1 MKIMDGLD
9 GWRSKIDEIDYEI
22 IKLFQERMALVANI
36 AKYKEE
42 NNLPIFQEDR
52 EKKVIEK
59 NLKYVTNDD
68 MKEYAEEFIHDLM
81 NVSKKYQCK
90 KVFSERNTNLD
101 VKECRDKKDV
111 DSFKIGY
118 GGVEGAFSE
127 EALIKY
133 FGDKVK
139 KVNYEQFEW
148 VFEAL
153 KEDKIDY
160 GVLPIENS
168 SAGVVNDVYDLLR
181 KYGFYIIGEEYISIS
196 QHLLGLKGTDI
207 SDIKEVYSHPQGL
220 QQSSN
225 FLKTYEDWRKIPY
238 HNTALAAK
246 LVSEGNDTTKV
257 AIASERAANIYN
269 LEILQRNINNE
280 ESNKTRFIVIGKE
293 LENSEDK
300 ISIIF
305 KLENKVGTLFNV
317 LKFVNDYGLNMLKI
331 ESRPVGNEPWEYYFY
346 LDFQGNLQDDKVKDV
361 LTLIEKNSSYFRL
374 LGAYKSKY

>member
-1 MKIMDGLD
+1 MDGLD

-59 NLKYVTNDD
+59 NLKYVTNED

-90 KVFSERNTNLD
+90 KVFSDKNEILD
-101 VKECRDKKDV
+101 LKICTEKKDI
-111 DSFKIGY
+111 DSLNIGY

-133 FGDKVK
+133 FGDNANRK
-139 KVNYEQFEW
+139 NYEQFEW

-153 KEDKIDY
+153 KEGAIDY

-207 SDIKEVYSHPQGL
+207 SKIKEVYSHPQGL

-225 FLKTYEDWRKIPY
+225 FLKTHMEWTKIPH

-246 LVSEGNDTTKV
+246 LVSEGNDCTKV
-257 AIASERAANIYN
+257 AIASERAAQIYN
-269 LEILQRNINNE
+269 LEILQSNINNE

-293 LENSEDK
+293 LEHSEDK
-300 ISIIF
+300 ISVIF

-346 LDFQGNLQDDKVKDV
+346 LDFQGDMQEDKVKDV
-361 LTLIEKNSSYFRL
+361 LTLIEKNSSYFRM

>member
-1 MKIMDGLD
+1 MEGLD
-9 GWRSKIDEIDYEI
+9 DWRNKIDKIDYEI
-22 IKLFQERMALVANI
+22 IKLFQERMELVANI
-36 AKYKEE
+36 ARYKEE

-59 NLKYVTNDD
+59 NLNYVDNAD
-68 MKEYAEEFIHDLM
+68 MREYVKEFIQSLM
-81 NVSKKYQCK
+81 DVSKKYQCK
-90 KVFSERNTNLD
+90 KVFSQKSENMDTIISNESKSILD
-101 VKECRDKKDV
+101 K
-111 DSFKIGY
+111 KIGY

-133 FGDKVK
+133 FGEKAERI
-139 KVNYEQFEW
+139 NYEQFEG

-153 KEDKIDY
+153 KAGEINY

-181 KYGFYIIGEEYISIS
+181 KYGFYIIGEEYISIN
-196 QHLLGLKGTDI
+196 QHLLGLKGTKIDSI
-207 SDIKEVYSHPQGL
+207 EEVYSHPQGL

-225 FLKTYEDWRKIPY
+225 FLKIHNEWRKIPY

-246 LVSEGNDTTKV
+246 LVSEGNDCTKV
-257 AIASERAANIYN
+257 AIASERAAEIYN
-269 LEILQRNINNE
+269 LEILQKNINNE

-293 LENSEDK
+293 LESSQDK

-305 KLENKVGTLFNV
+305 KIENKVGTLFNV

-331 ESRPVGNEPWEYYFY
+331 ESRPVGDEPWEYYFY
-346 LDFQGNLQDDKVKDV
+346 LDFQGDLEENKVKEA
-361 LTLIEKNSSYFRL
+361 LILIEKNSSYFRL